1 MQFYLAV
8 HETTE
13 EVLKSPSLKE
23 RNQQANGLI
32 RCPTVESTVTNAEQ
46 QLPSAMPDPVIKP
59 SQMQNKSINADSVIT
74 NTNDSGAAPSLLRR
88 KRVLPNLG
96 SASRRRHSSVSKEN
110 VERNLE
116 VPEVRYNETVTTEH
130 GLGHTSVSIVMSL
143 SGWHATRDIFLT
155 SKCSFSLN
163 TFV

>member
-1 MQFYLAV
+1 MQFYLAAT
-8 HETTE
+8 ETTE

-32 RCPTVESTVTNAEQ
+32 RCPTVGSSVTNAEQ
-46 QLPSAMPDPVIKP
+46 QLPSVMPDPVIKP
-59 SQMQNKSINADSVIT
+59 SQTQNKSINSDSVIA

-96 SASRRRHSSVSKEN
+96 SASRRRHSSMSKEN

-116 VPEVRYNETVTTEH
+116 VPEVSYDETVTTEH
-130 GLGHTSVSIVMSL
+130 GLGHSSVSIVESL
-143 SGWHATRDIFLT
+143 WLACNKGHIFGKPVQFFL
-155 SKCSFSLN
+155 KHI
-163 TFV
+163 